1 MYQLPCCAF
10 CPYEAQHSPGGP
22 YSHNQLHRNGTWSTN
37 TRIHRHQ
44 RPTHNSSKWRP
55 ANFVGF
61 CPHNAPSRCAERCA
75 ITTGSSLHSWFVSPS
90 REIPT
95 QGELANTHAN
105 RKRLCPSPDTS
116 PNSLERRQTP
126 TSHPNASRMD
136 HHGQACPNYAP
147 TAHMPTSCLNRRPH
161 CQAKTSTC
169 LRPHRHAKTFTCL
182 CLRPH
187 CHA

>member
-44 RPTHNSSKWRP
+44 RPTHPPSKWRP

-61 CPHNAPSRCAERCA
+61 CPHNAPSRCAERRA
-75 ITTGSSLHSWFVSPS
+75 NTTGSFFRHWAVSLS
-90 REIPT
+90 REISS
-95 QGELANTHAN
+95 QGKLANSHAN
-105 RKRLCPSPDTS
+105 RTRLCPSSETP
-116 PNSLERRQTP
+116 PNSLERRQTS
-126 TSHPNASRMD
+126 TRHPDAFRMD
-136 HHGQACPNYAP
+136 NRGQACPNYTP
-147 TAHMPTSCLNRRPH
+147 TAYMPTSCLN
-161 CQAKTSTC
+161 